1 MTMRKEILYRF
12 SSDLVLLL
20 ACSLFFASVIE
31 PFMVFSYVPPRP
43 SGMSQPYSTSY
54 WSFRDYSQ
62 PSEGQGVAKLF
73 NDYWFGT
80 LYWTWDLFI
89 FIFALQSATV
99 LFGVLSFFPKE
110 RKLAVVS
117 SILSVMPAFPM
128 ILAYDL
134 FSRPWPSF
142 LNSFGPGYWF
152 IYPSAFMFL
161 LSPALKYAAMNESEK
176 RSILEGMK
184 LYWKH
189 HVPDIV
195 FIGAGFL
202 LILYTASQ
210 VALALSDWIFHDY
223 LLHGELPRGA
233 TVVPYHNPWNVF
245 HTDLIIVPP
254 QSMSAWDWLGLF
266 SPLVIPS
273 AIIVL
278 ECARYYLWRR
288 RGVQKWKT

>member
-1 MTMRKEILYRF
+1 MTMRKGSFCRF
-12 SSDLVLLL
+12 SSDLVLIL

-31 PFMVFSYVPPRP
+31 PFMVFSYVPPRS
-43 SGMSQPYSTSY
+43 SGMPQPYSISF
-54 WSFRDYSQ
+54 WSFQDYYFNSNG
-62 PSEGQGVAKLF
+62 PGGVAAF
-73 NDYWFGT
+73 NDYWFVS
-80 LYWTWDLFI
+80 LYGAWDLFI
-89 FIFALQSATV
+89 FIFILQSATV
-99 LFGVLSFFPKE
+99 LFGVFSFFPNK

-117 SILSVMPAFPM
+117 SILSVMPALPM
-128 ILAYDL
+128 ILAYNL
-134 FSRPWPSF
+134 FSTRASDYFNW
-142 LNSFGPGYWF
+142 FGLGYWF

-176 RSILEGMK
+176 KSIREGMK

-189 HVPDIV
+189 HLPDVV

-202 LILYTASQ
+202 LMLYTTSQ
-210 VALALSDWIFHDY
+210 VALALSNWIFHDY

-288 RGVQKWKT
+288 QGAQKWKT